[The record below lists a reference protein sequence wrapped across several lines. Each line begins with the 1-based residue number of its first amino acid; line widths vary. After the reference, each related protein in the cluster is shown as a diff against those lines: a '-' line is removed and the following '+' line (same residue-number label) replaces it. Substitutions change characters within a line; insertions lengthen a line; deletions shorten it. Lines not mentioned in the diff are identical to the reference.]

1 MGGISRRNASNYS
14 CMQIYAKLTTVF
26 LCLIPHTVMAALER
40 NGEVTDHILKQSSM
54 LHLTA
59 QTTERGTYPIT
70 FN

>member
-1 MGGISRRNASNYS
+1 
-14 CMQIYAKLTTVF
+14 MQIYANLSSV
-26 LCLIPHTVMAALER
+26 LCLITHTVVAALEQ

-59 QTTERGTYPIT
+59 QTTSRGTYPIM